1 MTNNNFKNNKKT
13 HVKRNLTI
21 TGLVAIAILG
31 MHYAPHSEASIQAL
45 VTSQPAV
52 SLIGLSPFDFELPNE
67 AVDGK
72 RYDHVR
78 EGGTPEAVIQKGTT
92 VSLPIIIRAA
102 SNDKTT
108 ISFSTTFGEQL
119 EAPKMPPGIHVT
131 VEPNTI
137 VLQPGHDS
145 VINMIVQVDKNAPDG
160 TYMQNIVGTWG
171 GPNGFLGSAV
181 SLKIGNGSPQY
192 LFPGDVG
199 Q

>member
-1 MTNNNFKNNKKT
+1 MKIQNNKKT

-21 TGLVAIAILG
+21 AGLIVTVAILG
-31 MHYAPHSEASIQAL
+31 MHYTPHSEATVQSRA
-45 VTSQPAV
+45 SA
-52 SLIGLSPFDFELPNE
+52 SFIGTSPFDFELPND

-78 EGGTPEAVIQKGTT
+78 EGGTPEAIIQKGMT
-92 VSLPIIIRAA
+92 VSLPIIIRPAGNEKA
-102 SNDKTT
+102 T
-108 ISFSTTFGEQL
+108 IVFSTTFGEQL
-119 EAPKMPPGIHVT
+119 GAAKMPPGIHVT
-131 VEPNTI
+131 VEPNAI

>member
-1 MTNNNFKNNKKT
+1 MTLNNINEKT

-21 TGLVAIAILG
+21 LGLVVAVAILG
-31 MHYAPHSEASIQAL
+31 IYYAPHGEALLQPQ
-45 VTSQPAV
+45 VTSPAV
-52 SLIGLSPFDFELPNE
+52 SFIGMSPFDFELPNE

-92 VSLPIIIRAA
+92 VVLPIIIRPAGNEKA
-102 SNDKTT
+102 T
-108 ISFSTTFGEQL
+108 INFSTTFGEQL
-119 EAPKMPPGIHVT
+119 DAPKMPPGIHVT

-145 VINMIVQVDKNAPDG
+145 VINMVVQVDKNAPDG

-171 GPNGFLGSAV
+171 GPNDFLGSAV
-181 SLKIGNGSPQY
+181 SLKIGSGSQHY